1 MRTRT
6 ILLAALL
13 GAGLATPASAQQR
26 PLVTEDPETVGSGL
40 VLIEGGFDYADDVL
54 YPVSGLEGDLIRV
67 PTLGVSFGLSSIAE
81 LQIDGGLFNHLS
93 ISSRHPA
100 PLSGMLTVTGD
111 STHDVEDL
119 VIGTKVKILAEA
131 PGRPSFGLRFAT
143 RLPNASNESGLGL
156 DTTDFY
162 WTGLIGKTTRSVRIV
177 GNIGLG
183 ILGDPTRGDR
193 QNDVLAVRPVSG
205 ASRASRASRSSGEIN
220 GRANTRSGE
229 PPPGTDSR
237 ATVRI
242 GGRITT
248 GTVRLDGALLLR
260 DDVARSEVRVHRR
273 SDMGVPGIQR
283 SVGARFRAR
292 CNQR

>member
-100 PLSGMLTVTGD
+100 PLSGMLTVTSD

-193 QNDVLAVRPVSG
+193 QNDVLLYGLSLARAVKQGVEIV
-205 ASRASRASRSSGEIN
+205 GEIN
-220 GRANTRSGE
+220 GRANTRGGE

-248 GTVRLDGALLLR
+248 GTVRLDGALLFGMTSR
-260 DDVARSEVRVHRR
+260 DPKF
-273 SDMGVPGIQR
+273 GVT
-283 SVGARFRAR
+283 VGATWVFRGF
-292 CNQR
+292 NVP

>member
-1 MRTRT
+1 VRTRT

-193 QNDVLAVRPVSG
+193 QNDVLLYGLSLARAVKQGVEIV
-205 ASRASRASRSSGEIN
+205 GEIN
-220 GRANTRSGE
+220 GRANTRSGDA
-229 PPPGTDSR
+229 PPGTDSR
-237 ATVRI
+237 ATVRF

-248 GTVRLDGALLLR
+248 GTVRLDGALLFGMTSR
-260 DDVARSEVRVHRR
+260 DPKF
-273 SDMGVPGIQR
+273 GFT
-283 SVGARFRAR
+283 VGATWVFRGF
-292 CNQR
+292 NVP

>member
-193 QNDVLAVRPVSG
+193 QNDVLLYGLSLARAVKQGVEIV
-205 ASRASRASRSSGEIN
+205 GEIN
-220 GRANTRSGE
+220 GRANTRGGE

-248 GTVRLDGALLLR
+248 GTVRLDSALLFGMTSR
-260 DDVARSEVRVHRR
+260 DPKF
-273 SDMGVPGIQR
+273 GVT
-283 SVGARFRAR
+283 VGATWVFRGF
-292 CNQR
+292 NVP